1 MDTGNLGES
10 ILTTWCHQVDLIPN
24 KVTIDKDGWDF
35 LVALPSTYSNDIKSL
50 DKDDSHDRILIQVKT
65 TAKEKG
71 NRNIKLSNLK
81 KLSDAPI
88 PAFYLLIQVDENS
101 EPVKAHL
108 FHVWEEII
116 ANIQKKIRT
125 LPKDKWDQLN
135 KYKLALP
142 WKTAQEIKD
151 LHGSELKQKILSNLT
166 KTKKNY
172 SEKKYSLRE
181 KVGYDKETGKI
192 NFQGRLPDK
201 YKDDT
206 ESFMVDLYLGEIDK
220 VEVFDWEVTDKRFG
234 DEIVIDKQVGGHFR
248 LTNIEPEGPATIK
261 FMTADH
267 RVSVEISTEYFIPR
281 GIGQLVKDEKKWK
294 ILYKAS
300 FIKFFIYPE
309 GKKFNFLFETPDF
322 RKRTKL
328 SEIIDITN
336 LMLFLRG
343 LKGKEKVNFEI
354 SHKGNLF
361 WGGNLCFDQYKDE
374 LSVEYFKSI
383 KCSNRLLNFL
393 DIKNDLYIKPLE
405 LKAQLGMLNYINEL
419 LAPKPLDMKLEFW
432 VIADLKNY
440 NKTICLMP
448 ISVRIGDYVI
458 LIEVKVEGDP
468 EKTGEIKGENIF
480 YGLKSNNVRIEQHRV
495 IKREKADLKKTY
507 NEMKEKSLKKYNVS
521 DDVMVIHHDPDTEN
535 ES

>member
-24 KVTIDKDGWDF
+24 RVTTDKDGWDF
-35 LVALPSTYSNDIKSL
+35 LIALPPTYSNDIKSL

-81 KLSDAPI
+81 KLVDAPI
-88 PAFYLLIQVDENS
+88 PAFYLLIQVDDNS

-116 ANIQKKIRT
+116 TKVQKRIRT
-125 LPKDKWDQLN
+125 ISKDKWNQLN
-135 KYKLALP
+135 KYSLVLP
-142 WKTAQEIKD
+142 WEIAQELTP
-151 LHGSELKQKILSNLT
+151 LHGSELKQIISNNLT
-166 KTKKNY
+166 NTKKGY

-181 KVGYDKETGKI
+181 KVGYEEERGQI
-192 NFQGRLPDK
+192 NFQGKLPDK
-201 YKDDT
+201 YKDDI

-234 DEIVIDKQVGGHFR
+234 DEIVIDKQEGGHFSLR
-248 LTNIEPEGPATIK
+248 NIEPEGAATIK
-261 FMTADH
+261 FITEDH
-267 RVSVEISTEYFIPR
+267 RTSVETSTEYFIPR

-294 ILYKAS
+294 LLYKAP

-309 GKKFNFLFETPDF
+309 GKKIEFLFETPDF
-322 RKRTKL
+322 GKETKL

-336 LMLFLRG
+336 LMLFLSG

-354 SHKGNLF
+354 SHEGKLF

-374 LSVEYFKSI
+374 LSVKYFSSI
-383 KCSNRLLNFL
+383 KCTYRLLNFL
-393 DIKNDLYIKPLE
+393 DLKNDLYIKPVE
-405 LKAQLGMLNYINEL
+405 LKAQLGVLEYINEL
-419 LAPKPLDMKLEFW
+419 LAPKPLYMNLEFS
-432 VIADLKNY
+432 VAEDLKNY
-440 NKTICLMP
+440 SNSICLFP
-448 ISVRIGDYVI
+448 FTVTIGDYVI
-458 LIEVKVEGDP
+458 PIEVKVEGDP

-480 YGLKSNNVRIEQHRV
+480 YGLKSNNVRIEQYRV
-495 IKREKADLKKTY
+495 LKREKVDLKEAHKK
-507 NEMKEKSLKKYNVS
+507 MKEKSLKKYDIS
-521 DDVMVIHHDPDTEN
+521 DDVMVIHLDPDAGN